1 MNYLVPLLFGLGIL
15 AVGFYL
21 GYRRGVVV
29 GEIIAKREMIR
40 LALED
45 MENKMSDLMK
55 EMEERMQESE
65 SE

>member
-29 GEIIAKREMIR
+29 GEIMAKREFIR

-45 MENKMSDLMK
+45 MKNKMSDLMK